1 MATVDRRVGTDRTP
15 ATATRR
21 SGTRMPRSR
30 PVALAA
36 LVTVLAVSACTD
48 GPGDDGTTQQN
59 GSQPPAEGYV
69 DVVAAVEPSVVT
81 VLVEEGVG
89 SGVVF
94 RDGGLVLTN
103 EHVVRGS
110 RGAVELALASGERV
124 PAEILA
130 TDAITDLAVLR
141 AQDADLPPAG
151 FRTELPAPGEIVLA
165 LGSPLGFR
173 NSVTMGIVSGVG
185 REVPGAAAQSR
196 ALVDLI
202 QTDAPISPGNSGGA
216 LVDIAG
222 NVVGIN
228 DAYIPPQAGAVSI
241 GFAIPAATALQ
252 VADDLLD
259 DGRVTHPYVGIVPAR
274 LTPEIAQAL
283 GATTDRGLL
292 VREVVPDGPA
302 AAAGLRPGDII
313 TGFAGER
320 IETLEQF
327 LGALR
332 GVQPAQTVG
341 VTYVRGAATT
351 EAKITIGRIER

>member
-196 ALVDLI
+196 ALVD
-202 QTDAPISPGNSGGA
+202 
-216 LVDIAG
+216 IAG